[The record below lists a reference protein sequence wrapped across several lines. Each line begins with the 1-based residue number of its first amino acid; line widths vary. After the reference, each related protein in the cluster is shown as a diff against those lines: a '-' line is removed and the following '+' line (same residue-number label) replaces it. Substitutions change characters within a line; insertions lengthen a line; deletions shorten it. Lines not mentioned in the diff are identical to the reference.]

1 MPRYEYKCKKCDKS
15 FEETHGINDTV
26 ESCKF
31 CGGEVRRVFHPVGI
45 VFKGSGFYA
54 TDARNSSNESRM
66 PQAKETKSEDKKP
79 EEAPKEKSK
88 EDTKKKTEKTSGGKS
103 DKSKQEAS

>member
-1 MPRYEYKCKKCDKS
+1 MPRYEYKCKKCNKS
-15 FEETHGINDTV
+15 FEETHGINDSV
-26 ESCKF
+26 ESCKY

-66 PQAKETKSEDKKP
+66 PQAKETKPEEKKT
-79 EEAPKEKSK
+79 EEAPQSK
-88 EDTKKKTEKTSGGKS
+88 KDDKTEKDSGEKP
-103 DKSKQEAS
+103 DKPKKKAS